1 MGTRFATRSEAGQQL
16 GARLASSDRDDVVVL
31 GLPRGGVPVAA
42 EVARALD
49 APLDVFIVRKLG
61 VPGHAELAFGAVASG
76 GVEVHNDD
84 IISAA
89 HIDRAVMRDIADA
102 ETAEVARREETLR
115 GGRPPVELAD
125 RTVILVDDGVATG
138 ATMVAAIA
146 GVRAHKPRSVV
157 AAAPVAPP
165 EVVDRMADAADEVV
179 VLMTPAVFTSVGG
192 FYNDFSQLRDEEVVE
207 ILRANDQV
215 S

>member
-1 MGTRFATRSEAGQQL
+1 MRTRFATRSEAGKQL

-102 ETAEVARREETLR
+102 EAAEVTRREQTLR

-138 ATMVAAIA
+138 ATMVAAIS
-146 GVRAHKPRSVV
+146 GVRAHKPRAVV

-165 EVVDRMADAADEVV
+165 DVVDRMADAADEVV
-179 VLMTPAVFTSVGG
+179 VLMTPVGFTSVGG
-192 FYNDFSQLRDEEVVE
+192 FYNDFSQLSDEDVVE
-207 ILRANDQV
+207 ILH
-215 S
+215 SSP